1 MSRATTL
8 LAAVLLLAG
17 GCSNGLDGLEGEE
30 LFVAACA
37 GCHDRD
43 GSGGIGPAI
52 GHPDARAALEL
63 SDAQLR
69 GVIEVGPGRM
79 PAFGRTLT
87 AAQVDSLV
95 RHLRQLQTGE

>member
-8 LAAVLLLAG
+8 LTAVLLVAG
-17 GCSNGLDGLEGEE
+17 GCSSGLDGLEGED

-37 GCHDRD
+37 RCHDRD

-52 GHPDARAALEL
+52 GERDARAALEL
-63 SDAQLR
+63 SDDQLR

-87 AAQVDSLV
+87 TAQIDSLV
-95 RHLRQLQTGE
+95 RHLRQLQSGE